1 MASPRALSMWNSQ
14 PARQARRA
22 GVARPRER
30 RERWCPG
37 RQRCGAIPC
46 MCAPGWWVLSGSRTA
61 CMHARCMHARAP
73 LTCPLLAEARSRRT
87 TLGAVRAPLAGL
99 RWGLPGSLPQYP
111 PRPLVPPVRDSR
123 RAHAHRVVH
132 ACRNACE
139 RHRVA
144 LAVSRRLWWG
154 LPGSLSR
161 VPTAAP
167 HPARARLGVVHTHTG
182 WTGLPTRADG
192 AASAALGVCVWR

>member
-1 MASPRALSMWNSQ
+1 MASFRALSMWNSQ

-22 GVARPRER
+22 GVARPPL

-87 TLGAVRAPLAGL
+87 TLSAVRAPLAGL

-111 PRPLVPPVRDSR
+111 PRPLVPPARDSR

-161 VPTAAP
+161 VPTGWRRAATIKYGSTEGT
-167 HPARARLGVVHTHTG
+167 GVSRQTCRVHGT
-182 WTGLPTRADG
+182 A
-192 AASAALGVCVWR
+192 